1 MKKLL
6 LPFAIAL
13 LSLPLVAQI
22 QGDYLE
28 SRSTDV
34 FTGQCYANGE
44 MGLTG
49 KEALLAWHVT
59 RGSWE
64 GVPLD
69 GLSIAAAVRAKATLG
84 DPYENPFP
92 AKAVLFIDDQATPRQ
107 REALQAFA
115 QHMAGRLLKNV
126 EKVVVAPVA
135 LETSPTH
142 HGAALLRAGTFAIV
156 QTRAIGPEDHNCGND
171 ATFYP
176 PLTPT
181 THAMPAVAMTDR
193 YDGPALDAKWDSHGR
208 RSAFVGTFALDRHAN
223 LLVANHAEAGE

>member
-6 LPFAIAL
+6 FACAIFL
-13 LSLPLVAQI
+13 LAMPLVAQI

-49 KEALLAWHVT
+49 KDALLAWHIK
-59 RGSWE
+59 RGSWN
-64 GVPLD
+64 GVALD
-69 GLSIAAAVRAKATLG
+69 GLSVAAAVRAKATLG
-84 DPYENPFP
+84 DPYENPYP
-92 AKAVLFIDDQATPRQ
+92 AKAVMFIDDQATPRQ

-115 QHMAGRLLKNV
+115 QHMAGRLLDNV

-135 LETSPTH
+135 LEMSPNA
-142 HGAALLRAGTFAIV
+142 HGTALLRAGTFAIV
-156 QTRAIGPEDHNCGND
+156 QTRAIGNEDRHCGND

-181 THAMPAVAMTDR
+181 THAMPAVATTDR
-193 YDGPALDAKWDSHGR
+193 YDGPDLGSKWDSHGR
-208 RSAFVGTFALDRHAN
+208 TSAFVGTFAVGAN
-223 LLVANHAEAGE
+223 AEVMHHGDSGE

>member
-1 MKKLL
+1 MKKVL
-6 LPFAIAL
+6 LPFAIVL
-13 LSLPLVAQI
+13 LTLPVVAQI

-44 MGLTG
+44 MGLNG
-49 KEALLAWHVT
+49 KDALLAWHISH
-59 RGSWE
+59 GSWN
-64 GVPLD
+64 GVALD

-84 DPYENPFP
+84 DPYENPYP
-92 AKAVLFIDDQATPRQ
+92 AKAVLFVDDQATPRQ
-107 REALQAFA
+107 REALTSFA
-115 QHMAGRLLKNV
+115 QNMAGRLLDHV

-135 LETSPTH
+135 LELSPTH
-142 HGAALLRAGTFAIV
+142 MGAALLRAGSFAVV

-181 THAMPAVAMTDR
+181 THAMPVVAMTDR
-193 YDGPALDAKWDSHGR
+193 YDGPALGSTWDSHGR
-208 RSAFVGTFALDRHAN
+208 RSAFVGTFAVGANAAMMHHADS
-223 LLVANHAEAGE
+223 GE

>member
-1 MKKLL
+1 MKKLIL
-6 LPFAIAL
+6 LLSIAL

-49 KEALLAWHVT
+49 KEALLAWRIS
-59 RGSWE
+59 RGSWN
-64 GVPLD
+64 GVALD

-84 DPYENPFP
+84 DPYENPYP
-92 AKAVLFIDDQATPRQ
+92 AKAVLFVDDQATPQQ
-107 REALQAFA
+107 REALEAFA
-115 QHMAGRLLKNV
+115 QHMAGRLLDHV

-135 LETSPTH
+135 LEMSPTH
-142 HGAALLRAGTFAIV
+142 HGAALLRAGTFAVV
-156 QTRAIGPEDHNCGND
+156 QTRSIGIDDHHCGND

-181 THAMPAVAMTDR
+181 SHAMPAVAITDR
-193 YDGPALDAKWDSHGR
+193 YDGPALGATWSSHGR
-208 RSAFVGTFALDRHAN
+208 TSAFVGSFALDEHAN
-223 LLVANHAEAGE
+223 VISHHSDMGE